1 MASGEVPKTSQW
13 KQRKQRAGMPVS
25 GSLLQMEGSA
35 GTCSLLWGC
44 SPPRARSGESGI
56 LLEVTQP
63 LWGPTPCLRAG
74 VGFFA
79 GRPLSPSLMLLG
91 MEMDSCSLSL
101 ISLVVTTCLMVTTC
115 PEGHTL

>member
-1 MASGEVPKTSQW
+1 
-13 KQRKQRAGMPVS
+13 MPVS

-35 GTCSLLWGC
+35 GACSLLWGY

-56 LLEVTQP
+56 LLEITQP

-91 MEMDSCSLSL
+91 MEMDPCSLSL